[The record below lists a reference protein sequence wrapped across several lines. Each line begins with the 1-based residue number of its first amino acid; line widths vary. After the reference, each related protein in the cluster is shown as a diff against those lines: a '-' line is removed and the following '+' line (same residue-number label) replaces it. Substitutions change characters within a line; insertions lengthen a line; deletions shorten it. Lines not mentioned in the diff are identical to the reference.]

1 LVNGVSQ
8 GEAPSEFNNRFG
20 KVSSNPFGIALKL
33 LAFRHVVSHLV
44 PHRPFMPR
52 LGLILHW
59 TGAENGLALAPP
71 YSRAMGSTLPVVTA
85 NSLLSVQFRRQR
97 HQQLG

>member
-1 LVNGVSQ
+1 VSQ
-8 GEAPSEFNNRFG
+8 GEARSEFNNRFS
-20 KVSSNPFGIALKL
+20 KVSSNPFGVALKL

-59 TGAENGLALAPP
+59 TGAENGLHWRRHI
-71 YSRAMGSTLPVVTA
+71 RARWGVGPCPL
-85 NSLLSVQFRRQR
+85 
-97 HQQLG
+97 